1 MSKLIAILFALFS
14 LLMPLT
20 GSQPDGGLPDDLP
33 LSETI
38 LLSINY
44 PGEGYGTPA
53 MCADAEVYLYTDGT
67 IRITVPAEFA
77 PASSGNAAADI
88 LPDEGE
94 VTIATLQMS
103 QHNYD
108 RVAAFASPELTAED
122 YLSLPRQCC
131 LPMGMVLSGYWPV
144 GIARHG
150 LNLVKANE
158 AFFSPKGEGFWGRN
172 YGRNL
177 WLYPAWP
184 LDLSDHR
191 QELEAAGYAFFARM
205 EETLPPNMPNVR
217 RTSDFNWDGALL

>member
-14 LLMPLT
+14 LPMPLT

-53 MCADAEVYLYTDGT
+53 MCADAEAYLYTDGT

-108 RVAAFASPELTAED
+108 RVAAFASPERIASLQVRED
-122 YLSLPRQCC
+122 WDVCDGTSYYITLYTDAKPNPVPILKK
-131 LPMGMVLSGYWPV
+131 GGYMPIGDEFWEV
-144 GIARHG
+144 YSYVHAR
-150 LNLVKANE
+150 LNLYDVYQLVQEWREEAIANE
-158 AFFSPKGEGFWGRN
+158 
-172 YGRNL
+172 Y
-177 WLYPAWP
+177 
-184 LDLSDHR
+184 
-191 QELEAAGYAFFARM
+191 
-205 EETLPPNMPNVR
+205 
-217 RTSDFNWDGALL
+217 